1 MLTDRQ
7 RQSLHSSIIE
17 YLTNIPTLD
26 SSIIASLNEGLEK
39 SLKTD
44 DISITTPPPPPNTQK
59 PTLLEKKW
67 TSVVRLQRKVL
78 ELETALSA
86 STSASSASDASASRT
101 GGLAASKDGRWLP
114 VLDPPPKVGKGHRGG
129 GINKVAVHPIFELA
143 ATAGEDG
150 TVKLW
155 DLESGDFAKTLK
167 GRTAGVQ
174 CVVWSGAGDLL
185 VSCGADL
192 SVKVWDAG
200 DGYACRRT
208 MRGHG
213 HNVCAAAFCRLEG
226 VQDKGVAT
234 TGRDGTI
241 RIWDLKTGFCVHT
254 IRARAEPPVWLR
266 DLQVRTS

>member
-1 MLTDRQ
+1 MD
-7 RQSLHSSIIE
+7 
-17 YLTNIPTLD
+17 
-26 SSIIASLNEGLEK
+26 
-39 SLKTD
+39 
-44 DISITTPPPPPNTQK
+44 
-59 PTLLEKKW
+59 
-67 TSVVRLQRKVL
+67 
-78 ELETALSA
+78 
-86 STSASSASDASASRT
+86 
-101 GGLAASKDGRWLP
+101 
-114 VLDPPPKVGKGHRGG
+114 VGKGHRGG

-167 GRTAGVQ
+167 GHTAGVQ

-266 DLQVRTS
+266 DLKHSNWVRDLLVSTRSADYVLSVGDDRCMMVLDVKNRRCLREIKDAGGHFVQAVGMHEKLPVVVTAGVDNEVRIWKCE